1 MDLFTIGHSTRTLD
15 ELIRILQT
23 YGIKTL
29 VDVRRFP
36 GSKKFPHFNREN
48 LEKVLP
54 KHSIRYCWLGE
65 SLGGFRKGGYKE
77 YIKTEEFEHGI
88 NQLLTIA
95 KKART
100 AIMCSEIVWFR
111 CHRNYISEHLVRIE
125 HQVIHIVNEK
135 RKYEHKLRKNPKV
148 S

>member
-1 MDLFTIGHSTRTLD
+1 MDLFTVGHSTRTLE
-15 ELIRILQT
+15 ELIGILQT
-23 YGIKTL
+23 YGIETI

-48 LEKVLP
+48 LEEILP
-54 KHSIRYCWLGE
+54 KHSIKYCWLGE

-77 YIKTEEFEHGI
+77 YIKTEEFENGI
-88 NQLLTIA
+88 NQLLKIA
-95 KKART
+95 ENSRT

-111 CHRNYISEHLVRIE
+111 CHRNYISEHLARMG
-125 HQVIHIVNEK
+125 HQIIHIVNEK
-135 RKYEHKLRKNPKV
+135 RKYEHKLRENTKV